1 MKALTYLF
9 LLISLS
15 VIGCC
20 TTKNPKIIEIE
31 TVRVDTVYVEKIR
44 FDTIYRMA
52 PVMTDEC
59 LEYKLMIMNIR
70 HYVQITESNKNNQKF
85 FYGWIRRAVS
95 EQ

>member
-20 TTKNPKIIEIE
+20 TTKHPRTIEVE
-31 TVRVDTVYVEKIR
+31 TVRVDTVIR
-44 FDTIYRMA
+44 YDTVYMTT

-59 LEYKLMIMNIR
+59 LEYKLMVMNIR
-70 HYVQITESNKNNQKF
+70 HYIEITERNKNNQKF

-95 EQ
+95 EQQ